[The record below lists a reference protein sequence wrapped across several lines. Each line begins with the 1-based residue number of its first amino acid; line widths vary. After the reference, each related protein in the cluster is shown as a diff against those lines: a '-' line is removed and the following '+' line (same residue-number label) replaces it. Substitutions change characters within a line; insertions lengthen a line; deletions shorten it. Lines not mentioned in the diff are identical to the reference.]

1 MSLAISIFKQ
11 KSIKMISILLAV
23 HNGEKY
29 LSQSIESILNQTYT
43 DWELLIGFNGTS
55 DKSKDIVNQYKD
67 KRMKIFDYG
76 LDKGKGK
83 TLNKLISESQYDWCA
98 MQDDDDIWMPQK
110 LEQQILLTKQF
121 DVIGTY
127 ILYIDNNNTII
138 GSPKLAQQ
146 HKDIKYL
153 TLHGINQ
160 IANSSSIFK
169 KQPIIELSGWN
180 IGLEGKEDLDLWQRL
195 LRTGSMFANIPQ
207 YLTLHRLHKDSN
219 FNTKEHRAQKIC

>member
-1 MSLAISIFKQ
+1 
-11 KSIKMISILLAV
+11 MISILLAV
-23 HNGEKY
+23 YNGEKY
-29 LSQSIESILNQTYT
+29 LSQSIECILSQTCPE
-43 DWELLIGFNGTS
+43 WELLIGFNGTY
-55 DKSKDIVNQYKD
+55 DRSKEIAYSYQD
-67 KRMKIFDYG
+67 KRIKIFDYG

-83 TLNKLISESQYDWCA
+83 TLNKLIAESNYDWCA

-127 ILYIDNNNTII
+127 ILYIDSNNTII

-153 TLHGINQ
+153 TLDGINQ

-180 IGLEGKEDLDLWQRL
+180 MDLKDKEDLDLWQRL
-195 LRTGSMFANIPQ
+195 LRAGSVFANVPQ